1 MATEKQQDQYFEC
14 MDTCDPNE
22 QEETCEEVCVPALDG
37 EAPKV
42 ILPEEDKQPDFT
54 GMVDYGHIGVFEN
67 FVKWEFCDSVID
79 SFEFWYNKKYV
90 KGEAAATKVT
100 EFENK
105 ELAIDNF
112 MEGEDQFKH
121 GTQKGGLGRKDK
133 QLYLEVADATLAMEV
148 NQAIGGAFEIY
159 ASKYHGI
166 VDCADPVSSWTCKV
180 QRTDPGGGYH
190 VWHSENGSFL
200 YRDRVLTW
208 MLYLN
213 DIPAT
218 SGGATDFYHQ
228 QRSFQP
234 KKGTIVLWPAAYT
247 HVHRGAFLTGDQS
260 KYIAT
265 GWFSREPGDVTN
277 RTLGE
282 LSGQLKQVERL
293 NG

>member
-1 MATEKQQDQYFEC
+1 MV
-14 MDTCDPNE
+14 P
-22 QEETCEEVCVPALDG
+22 EVVLSD
-37 EAPKV
+37 EF
-42 ILPEEDKQPDFT
+42 KQPEFKEMQDI
-54 GMVDYGHIGVFEN
+54 GHIGVFDN
-67 FVKWEFCDSVID
+67 IVKWEFCDTIID
-79 SFEFWYNKKYV
+79 SFEFWYSRKHIE
-90 KGEAAATKVT
+90 GSTKVT
-100 EFENK
+100 QFEGK
-105 ELAIDNF
+105 ELALDKF
-112 MEGEDQFKH
+112 MEGDKQFNH
-121 GTQKGGLGRKDK
+121 GTQRNAFGRSDK

-148 NQAIGGAFEIY
+148 NQAIGTAFEIY
-159 ASKYHGI
+159 AKKYSGI

-213 DIPAT
+213 DIPVEN
-218 SGGATDFYHQ
+218 GGATDFFHQ
-228 QRSFQP
+228 KVSFQP

-247 HVHRGAFLTGDQS
+247 HMHRGAFLTGDKS

-277 RTLGE
+277 RILGE
-282 LSGQLKQVERL
+282 KSGQLAPSDKM